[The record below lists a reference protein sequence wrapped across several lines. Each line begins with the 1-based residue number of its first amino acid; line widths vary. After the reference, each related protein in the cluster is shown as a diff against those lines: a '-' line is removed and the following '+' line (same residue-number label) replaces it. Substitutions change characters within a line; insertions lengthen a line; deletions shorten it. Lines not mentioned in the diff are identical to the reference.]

1 MIRSSENCRKPSRS
15 TGRRESAPASKP
27 LSNNRSLHGDRY
39 LRAVSQRPP
48 SRLALGNAALR
59 AGRHAEAIAHYAW
72 LICQSPELA
81 ETLAL
86 ADNLA
91 LARQRHHRAS
101 SQHGSPWRDSPC
113 PARVA
118 VVVHIYYPELWPEI
132 AEALSLLVYPFDLY
146 VTITP
151 DTAPDI
157 TSRVRSAFPAAH
169 IQTYPNRGMDVL
181 PFLRLAPTLIQADYQ
196 AVCKLHTKRGDGQ
209 QGITWRRAM
218 LDPLIGDN
226 TSFVDVAEAF
236 ARDPR
241 LQLVGPAPLYQ
252 SAQHLMRCNE
262 PLVSRLYQQLTGQG
276 LPAANWGFFA
286 GTMFWVR
293 PRILQALAK
302 LIAPGAVLD
311 PELFETDYQQDGQ
324 RVHALERV
332 FGVLPSLHGGEVGLV
347 HHALNGGWCLQLP
360 PPRPRT
366 ASAQI
371 WTLMPQ
377 YEQLTDK
384 RQEMTGSG
392 QFDVGQYLQQWPE
405 LAGTQIDP
413 LTHYLLIGVFEHATE
428 S

>member
-1 MIRSSENCRKPSRS
+1 MS
-15 TGRRESAPASKP
+15 RESAPASKS
-27 LSNNRSLHGDRY
+27 LSNDRSPEGPWYR
-39 LRAVSQRPP
+39 RAMNPRSS

-59 AGRHAEAIAHYAW
+59 AGRHAEAIAHYAG
-72 LICQSPELA
+72 LIQHAPELA

-91 LARQRHHRAS
+91 LARRQRAAS
-101 SQHGSPWRDSPC
+101 RCGSAWRDSPH

-118 VVVHIYYPELWPEI
+118 VVVHVYYPELWSEI
-132 AEALSLLVYPFDLY
+132 AKSLTRLVYPFDLY
-146 VTITP
+146 VTTTP
-151 DTAPDI
+151 EL
-157 TSRVRSAFPAAH
+157 TSDVTTRVSAAFPAAD
-169 IQTYPNRGMDVL
+169 IRAYPNRGMDVL

-196 AVCKLHTKRGDGQ
+196 AVCKLHTKRGDGR

-236 ARDPR
+236 AHDPR

-252 SAQHLMRCNE
+252 SARHLMRCNE
-262 PLVSRLYQQLTGQG
+262 PLVSRLYEQLTGQR
-276 LPAANWGFFA
+276 LPAADWGFFA
-286 GTMFWVR
+286 GTMFWIR
-293 PRILQALAK
+293 PRILQALAA
-302 LIAPGAVLD
+302 LIAPGAALD

-324 RVHALERV
+324 RVHALERL
-332 FGVLPSLHGGEVGLV
+332 FGVLPSLHDGEVGLL

-360 PPRPRT
+360 PPRPRA

-384 RQEMTGSG
+384 RQEMMDGRG
-392 QFDVGQYLQQWPE
+392 QFDVGQYLRQWPE

-413 LTHYLLIGVFEHATE
+413 LTHYLLIGVFEQAPL
-428 S
+428 SPCVGAG